1 METTFR
7 IDLFVFLNARPPQ
20 PKAST
25 KTKLETPN
33 KKKEDEADDNWDH
46 FDVELPY

>member
-7 IDLFVFLNARPPQ
+7 IDLFVFLNVRPPQ

-25 KTKLETPN
+25 KTKPETPN
-33 KKKEDEADDNWDH
+33 KKEDEADDNWDH